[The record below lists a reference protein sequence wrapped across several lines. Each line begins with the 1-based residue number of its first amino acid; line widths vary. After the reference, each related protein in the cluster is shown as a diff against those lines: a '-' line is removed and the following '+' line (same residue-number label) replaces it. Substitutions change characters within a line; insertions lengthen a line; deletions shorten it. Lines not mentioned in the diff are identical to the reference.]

1 MGLALILQILFAIP
15 SIIKTII
22 EIIRL
27 IRSLPRDEQKA
38 AYQDLSA
45 VAADIKRQRKMGV
58 KPVADTKKLETLLA
72 DLRKRVHG

>member
-1 MGLALILQILFAIP
+1 MGIALILQILFAIP

-27 IRSLPRDEQKA
+27 IKALPKDEQKL
-38 AYQDLSA
+38 AYADLGE

-58 KPVADTKKLETLLA
+58 QPVANTKKLETLLA
-72 DLRKRVHG
+72 DLRKKVHG